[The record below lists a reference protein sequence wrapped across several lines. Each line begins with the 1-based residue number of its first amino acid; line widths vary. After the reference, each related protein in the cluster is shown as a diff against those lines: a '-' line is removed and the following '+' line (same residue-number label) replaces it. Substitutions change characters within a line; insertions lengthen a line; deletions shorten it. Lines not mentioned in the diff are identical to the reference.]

1 MQTREALEVCKYD
14 FINDSGRSLEEKNED
29 KDECSK
35 DSTHKVSDGNKD
47 SIGICL
53 IT

>member
-1 MQTREALEVCKYD
+1 MQAREALEICKYD
-14 FINDSGRSLEEKNED
+14 FINNSGKSLEEKNED
-29 KDECSK
+29 EDECE

-53 IT
+53 II